1 MKDTHSNNPAIIFHH
16 LCEDFVWREALSTNE
31 LFQVSEEI
39 VIFVTVK
46 VTIPDLQKKNTEI
59 VWNIITDFYVLFS
72 VDLIMII
79 VYFEKWT
86 KIYHRGEL
94 Y

>member
-46 VTIPDLQKKNTEI
+46 VTIPDLQKKKIQKLFEI
-59 VWNIITDFYVLFS
+59 
-72 VDLIMII
+72 
-79 VYFEKWT
+79 
-86 KIYHRGEL
+86 
-94 Y
+94 